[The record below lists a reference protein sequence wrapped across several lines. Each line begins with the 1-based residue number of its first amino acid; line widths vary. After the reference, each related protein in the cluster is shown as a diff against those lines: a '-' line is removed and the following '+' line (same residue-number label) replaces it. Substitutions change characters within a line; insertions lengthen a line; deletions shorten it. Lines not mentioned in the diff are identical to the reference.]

1 MSSRRGRVQPE
12 GPEGRRGEPASAA
25 AAADPGNAQPSMASP
40 APPDSGAAAA
50 PGRETVLG
58 NCVRCGSSDKLKFCS
73 RCQAVRYCGPVC
85 QKADVSTARAGEE
98 GKKAA
103 ALRH

>member
-1 MSSRRGRVQPE
+1 MDGDQPGGGPGGRPPQSPSDAAE
-12 GPEGRRGEPASAA
+12 AST
-25 AAADPGNAQPSMASP
+25 
-40 APPDSGAAAA
+40 SGAAAA
-50 PGRETVLG
+50 APAAGDRETLLG